1 MLGDSR
7 QTLTRLLLTHVP
19 WPMIFLHYPKH
30 VKKRGGIKWRLL
42 TSRWLMH
49 HELSIAHEE
58 CFGYLKVCDFTSI
71 CCFFISCR
79 PKKKQKAKI
88 SESSKFHRYLFLN
101 SHLVFF
107 YFHPQFYF
115 CFLFWQEIDFF
126 HFPPTSYYRA
136 LLLSFFMSQNCSS
149 VSLSNFP
156 YPSEKPSADL
166 CHLYGDTYQ
175 SAAAA
180 LTTHSAVY
188 KIIMDLVRCGNIQ
201 FFSAVN
207 LCNTEQKPDEKG
219 MALHMLH
226 LLNINKSENRCISI
240 YTTFLGL
247 YLMYWKDE

>member
-19 WPMIFLHYPKH
+19 WPTIFLHYPKH

-58 CFGYLKVCDFTSI
+58 CFEYLKVCDFTSI

-79 PKKKQKAKI
+79 PKKQNKTKI

-101 SHLVFF
+101 SHLVLF
-107 YFHPQFYF
+107 YFHPRFYF

-207 LCNTEQKPDEKG
+207 LCNTAVGWTKTRWKG
-219 MALHMLH
+219 DGLA
-226 LLNINKSENRCISI
+226 
-240 YTTFLGL
+240 YVTFI
-247 YLMYWKDE
+247 KH